1 MLDNV
6 FENSANKGNVLCEK
20 EVVPAVVDGK
30 TPPFPE
36 VESNSPEKTTI
47 TKTVTVKDENLNE
60 PTQEDHVPP
69 VPMIRENYSKNAELA
84 VQNKTEQSEMPTNV
98 LQTGTDSEKNEDI
111 QVESFR
117 DEIRNGVTSEMAA
130 KTDVSRPSSTH
141 TRDKSDTVSNKRNVD
156 TEIPGDGD
164 ESGKSCFEEKCL
176 NQVIV
181 PEGEEGKSRSESNIQ
196 EILSSEH
203 ISNIGEVVLKSD
215 PIPATTN
222 NKQEEGIDKEVD
234 QLNHN
239 FTTQK
244 PEVTTK
250 PQKSEMSETD
260 KVTRVLYAVLNSV
273 QKEKRMQEQ
282 ISILSSEVSEDKDDP
297 RKDKRIREEQAVVV
311 LNVSQLSKVDKI
323 DENGTYSTHEAGEEK
338 NPDEIEKERG
348 KRPRLSGNDDNCEV
362 ASETVEI
369 RMDHHGPTV
378 SDTQLIATMEDER
391 NRDERNRKHQMTE
404 KSNEIEDN
412 GNKDARY
419 QANMEKSIEQR
430 ITRLM
435 RSSTHC
441 SKVADEK
448 DTDRYQV
455 NMEQNVEQR
464 ITSSMRS
471 STHCS
476 KVTDEKDTDRYQVNM
491 EQNVEQRI
499 TRSMRSSTHCSKV
512 TDENMVGLNNT
523 DRYCSLEIDRKQQL
537 PAEKR
542 TEKKALIPL
551 QAEEF
556 NERRR
561 TRSCTKQTFSERDN
575 KGSKRQC
582 KLMKRKKPVPFE
594 EVRSSEVKDRPK
606 SASVPPQMKVD
617 FKNIVEIQGGT
628 EKSSSSQTQ
637 SERNTRQKDGL
648 FNMEDEPVTRSG
660 KKLHPRVSLL

>member
-30 TPPFPE
+30 SPPFPE

-60 PTQEDHVPP
+60 PTQEDHVSP
-69 VPMIRENYSKNAELA
+69 VPMIRENYSKNVELA

-117 DEIRNGVTSEMAA
+117 GEIRNGVTSEMAA

-141 TRDKSDTVSNKRNVD
+141 TRDKSDTLSNKRNVD

-164 ESGKSCFEEKCL
+164 ESGKSSFEEKCL

-222 NKQEEGIDKEVD
+222 NKQEEGIGKEVD

-250 PQKSEMSETD
+250 PQKSEMSETE

-297 RKDKRIREEQAVVV
+297 RKDKRMREEQAVVV

-378 SDTQLIATMEDER
+378 SDIQLIATMEDER

-430 ITRLM
+430 ITRSM

-441 SKVADEK
+441 SKVADET
-448 DTDRYQV
+448 DTNRYQV
-455 NMEQNVEQR
+455 NMEQNVER
-464 ITSSMRS
+464 
-471 STHCS
+471 
-476 KVTDEKDTDRYQVNM
+476 
-491 EQNVEQRI
+491 RI

-512 TDENMVGLNNT
+512 ADENMVGLNNT

-606 SASVPPQMKVD
+606 SASVPPHMKVD
-617 FKNIVEIQGGT
+617 FKNTVEIQGGT
-628 EKSSSSQTQ
+628 EKSSSSQA
-637 SERNTRQKDGL
+637 
-648 FNMEDEPVTRSG
+648 
-660 KKLHPRVSLL
+660 